1 MICIE
6 VFDAIVSELLDEF
19 PEEFF
24 RKLSGGVVV
33 SEETMLSD
41 WSADGNVYTVGQYR
55 FFSGVRQ
62 IAVYKGSFDRVYPQT
77 DVAEAREILRG
88 ILRHEFRHHLE
99 YLAGITGADSLAAE
113 DERKRRAYLA
123 ERHIP
128 QDMETKPSQ
137 E

>member
-1 MICIE
+1 MIRTE

-33 SEETMLSD
+33 SEETMRSD

-62 IAVYKGSFDRVYPQT
+62 IAVYKGSFDRVYPQVDT
-77 DVAEAREILRG
+77 AEAREILRSV
-88 ILRHEFRHHLE
+88 LRHEFRHHLE
-99 YLAGITGADSLAAE
+99 YLAGVTGSDSLAAE
-113 DERKRRAYLA
+113 DERKRRVYLA
-123 ERHIP
+123 E
-128 QDMETKPSQ
+128 QGK
-137 E
+137 